1 MVLNFN
7 PITSMKNGI
16 MNKRYK
22 NYAIRLKKVQ
32 IRREIWSSNYYPNDK
47 VIDRNFRLNKNH

>member
-22 NYAIRLKKVQ
+22 IYAIRLKKVQ